1 MRVFRLP
8 QRSIPRRLRLSE
20 ADFACIR
27 RIQQGGTM
35 ELHIKEPLLA
45 LETGQVVTLDNAAG
59 RRISAKE
66 GLLWITEEGSRKD
79 HIVRQG
85 DAHIVRH
92 AGRTVVQAL
101 KNAWVAIQ

>member
-1 MRVFRLP
+1 
-8 QRSIPRRLRLSE
+8 
-20 ADFACIR
+20 
-27 RIQQGGTM
+27 M
-35 ELHIKEPLLA
+35 ELHIREPLLA
-45 LETGQVVTLDNAAG
+45 LESGQVVTLDNAAG

-101 KNAWVAIQ
+101 KRAWVAIQ

>member
-1 MRVFRLP
+1 
-8 QRSIPRRLRLSE
+8 
-20 ADFACIR
+20 
-27 RIQQGGTM
+27 M
-35 ELHIKEPLLA
+35 ELHINAPVLA
-45 LETGQVVTLDNAAG
+45 LEMGQVVTLDNAAG
-59 RRISAKE
+59 KRIAAKS

-79 HIVRQG
+79 HIVNAG

>member
-1 MRVFRLP
+1 
-8 QRSIPRRLRLSE
+8 
-20 ADFACIR
+20 
-27 RIQQGGTM
+27 M
-35 ELHIKEPLLA
+35 ELHVKHPLLA
-45 LETGQVVTLDNAAG
+45 LETGEVVTLDDAAG
-59 RRISAKE
+59 RRISAKA

-79 HIVRQG
+79 HIVREG